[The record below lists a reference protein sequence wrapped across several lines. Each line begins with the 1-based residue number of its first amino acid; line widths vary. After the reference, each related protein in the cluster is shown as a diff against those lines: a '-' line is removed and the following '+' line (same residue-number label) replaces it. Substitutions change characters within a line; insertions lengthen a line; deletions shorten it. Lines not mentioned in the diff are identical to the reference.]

1 MHLLTF
7 LFVLADALE
16 ERAALE
22 EARRLATIPSW
33 KRQLMDKKGDDAKR
47 QGRREET
54 ETETETETKFNAF
67 GKWMLLLLFI
77 LNVI

>member
-1 MHLLTF
+1 MHLPTF

-47 QGRREET
+47 
-54 ETETETETKFNAF
+54 
-67 GKWMLLLLFI
+67 
-77 LNVI
+77 